1 MGHCL
6 TDCPSNTDGVVW
18 QLRVNIAH
26 TVTLS
31 IHTEQIN
38 IQIPYLPIKQFRRR
52 CHLPLPKVVIARWRT
67 ARVIISLFLSN
78 QSQRSSFAVIGY
90 AEAGRRRSPT
100 TCRLLYRRIPQISVC
115 KTCAHQT
122 LGFFGVIWR
131 LSLLLFFI
139 TPYTAAYNDT
149 STQTQTANS

>member
-1 MGHCL
+1 VLENATQLNPTQPNPWMDPTHVYLWRSYCQWVSVDSAADRYRRLQMGHCL

-38 IQIPYLPIKQFRRR
+38 IQIPYLPIKQFSRR

-100 TCRLLYRRIPQISVC
+100 TCRLLYRRIP
-115 KTCAHQT
+115 
-122 LGFFGVIWR
+122 
-131 LSLLLFFI
+131 
-139 TPYTAAYNDT
+139 
-149 STQTQTANS
+149 